1 MGRDGPNDPRAL
13 QHLRHRPKPTNPRP
27 NLMRSG
33 NRSSPA
39 YGWNCGHGSSTAQR
53 RRARSPRPRR
63 AHQRSAASVRVQA
76 RLLNPSE
83 TKSNRQRADKH
94 YGQSDNEHSGQEPSH
109 SQTFATPVKSTAIPL
124 AITLRSGGNKEPQS
138 RLSTTFYLGLLPL
151 PLRCRRR
158 LAPASKFLARNGKTL
173 PDDACNLAAGRANS
187 SCLGESRQ
195 CRRPDRAFLAT
206 HVRLCCGSQA
216 RWILHGQALRRQR
229 HLDN

>member
-94 YGQSDNEHSGQEPSH
+94 YGQSDNEHSARSRRIVKHSPPPS
-109 SQTFATPVKSTAIPL
+109 SP
-124 AITLRSGGNKEPQS
+124 PQS
-138 RLSTTFYLGLLPL
+138 RWPSPYALVATKSHNRDCPQLFTWDCFRYRCAADGDWHLQANFWHGTAR
-151 PLRCRRR
+151 RCR
-158 LAPASKFLARNGKTL
+158 T
-173 PDDACNLAAGRANS
+173 
-187 SCLGESRQ
+187 
-195 CRRPDRAFLAT
+195 T
-206 HVRLCCGSQA
+206 HA
-216 RWILHGQALRRQR
+216 I
-229 HLDN
+229 